1 MDGKEPVGVASACA
15 YRPKCNM
22 KLQRGEKT
30 IRGVFFFFCFVG
42 IAKHLAANYKAQPTY
57 KHRERFTLT
66 SLLHHENLEIS
77 TKTRNK
83 ANAMSSYVL
92 DIHFYSC
99 RQPAHFTPSYLV
111 VV

>member
-66 SLLHHENLEIS
+66 SLLHHENWRFLRKQE
-77 TKTRNK
+77 TKLT
-83 ANAMSSYVL
+83 L
-92 DIHFYSC
+92 C
-99 RQPAHFTPSYLV
+99 RRMY
-111 VV
+111 